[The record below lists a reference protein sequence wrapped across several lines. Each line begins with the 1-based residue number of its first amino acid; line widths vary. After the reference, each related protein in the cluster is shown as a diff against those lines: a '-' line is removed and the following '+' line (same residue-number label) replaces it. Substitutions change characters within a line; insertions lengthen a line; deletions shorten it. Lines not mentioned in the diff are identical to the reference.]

1 MGRVAI
7 TGIGCVT
14 PLGLDCGSTWE
25 GIVAGRSGIA
35 PIATFDAAHFPAK
48 VAGEVKGFR
57 PPAVDLPRVDHLPRS
72 IQLLLTAA
80 EEAVADAKVVRG
92 TFNPSKAGA
101 SVGITLN
108 CFTPM
113 DPTDEPVHFL
123 YRSQSVE
130 PCLLGQ
136 LYGLRGP
143 NLAVDTA
150 CAAGSQALGEA
161 FRMIQRGEADLMVT
175 GGCSSLTTPYGV
187 MAFALLGSL
196 SKANVSRPFDASR
209 DGFVIAEGAGVVILE
224 EWEHARARGA
234 RIYGELVG
242 YGCTANAYRITDS
255 PPDGESE
262 AYGMALALR
271 DAGIRPEEVDYIAA
285 HGTST
290 RQNDR
295 TETLAV
301 KRVFGE
307 HAGGVLVSSNK
318 SMLGHTIAAAGVLS
332 LIFSVLAIRDGVVPP
347 TINYR
352 SPDPRCDLDYVP
364 NEARHMPVRCAMV
377 NAFAFG
383 GHNTTLVVRRADS

>member
-1 MGRVAI
+1 
-7 TGIGCVT
+7 
-14 PLGLDCGSTWE
+14 
-25 GIVAGRSGIA
+25 
-35 PIATFDAAHFPAK
+35 
-48 VAGEVKGFR
+48 
-57 PPAVDLPRVDHLPRS
+57 
-72 IQLLLTAA
+72 
-80 EEAVADAKVVRG
+80 
-92 TFNPSKAGA
+92 
-101 SVGITLN
+101 
-108 CFTPM
+108 
-113 DPTDEPVHFL
+113 
-123 YRSQSVE
+123 
-130 PCLLGQ
+130 
-136 LYGLRGP
+136 
-143 NLAVDTA
+143 
-150 CAAGSQALGEA
+150 
-161 FRMIQRGEADLMVT
+161 MIQRGDADLMVA

-307 HAGGVLVSSNK
+307 HAGRVRVSSNK

-364 NEARHMPVRCAMV
+364 NEARPMPVRCAIV